1 MSLFSIIIPTFNSSL
16 TIRACIKSVLD
27 QTFSDFEILIMDGVS
42 NDETLDII
50 ESYNDKRI
58 HIYSEK
64 DSGIYDAM
72 NKGVDKAKGEWL
84 YFIGSD
90 DKLYNNTV
98 LETVFLN
105 IRKTKKKIIYGSVEI
120 VGDSGWAKDG
130 EIYDGYFNLNK
141 LLRKNI
147 CHQAIFYKKSIFK
160 KMGYF
165 NTSYVICADYDFNL
179 KCYSNYGFLY
189 LDIIIAKFRG
199 GNTSFIYKDLK
210 FEEDKWANIAK
221 YNKWYLYNRVFE
233 SFFSHFLLIKKKG
246 IIIRIQVFI
255 YKIKPKLR
263 AIKHFISKSLL

>member
-199 GNTSFIYKDLK
+199 GNTSFSKLDPKYN
-210 FEEDKWANIAK
+210 EDRWINIANYYKWRLHDNVFTPHFPSFK
-221 YNKWYLYNRVFE
+221 Y
-233 SFFSHFLLIKKKG
+233 IKCKSVIVK
-246 IIIRIQVFI
+246 IQILMHRILAYF
-255 YKIKPKLR
+255 KIL
-263 AIKHFISKSLL
+263 SN